1 MTGTSSPEGVST
13 RLQRI
18 AFLAREDPG
27 RCLTTLA
34 HHIDVDLLREAFRR
48 TRKDGAV
55 GVDGETAAEYGKGL
69 DKRLED
75 LEGRFK
81 SGSYYAPPVRRT
93 YIPKGDGKTKRPIG
107 IPSFEDKVLQRA
119 VTMVLGTV
127 YEEDFLDCSY
137 GSRPGRSAHDALGAL
152 WGGLMEMGGGWVLEL
167 DIKSYFDT
175 LEHSRLREIL
185 DQRVRDGVIRRT
197 IDKWLAAGVWE
208 AGRVS
213 YPTAGTPQGGVV
225 SPLMANVYLHEVLD
239 VWFAKDVKPRLRGRG
254 FMVRYVD
261 DAVLVF
267 SNEADAREAKDL
279 LAKRF
284 SQYGL
289 SLHPDKTRLLE
300 FRPDRP
306 GGDRKGGPR
315 SFDFLGFTHHWGR
328 GRKGRWV
335 VKRKTAG
342 SRMRRTLKR
351 LNWWCRKHRHHPVV
365 WQHERLSRALRGWD
379 NYYGYASNQRALKT
393 LRYKLTRVWRKW
405 LSRRTRGA
413 PITWDRFNRL
423 LARFPLPAPAVHRRG
438 WALAANP
445 SC

>member
-1 MTGTSSPEGVST
+1 
-13 RLQRI
+13 
-18 AFLAREDPG
+18 
-27 RCLTTLA
+27 
-34 HHIDVDLLREAFRR
+34 
-48 TRKDGAV
+48 
-55 GVDGETAAEYGKGL
+55 
-69 DKRLED
+69 
-75 LEGRFK
+75 
-81 SGSYYAPPVRRT
+81 
-93 YIPKGDGKTKRPIG
+93 
-107 IPSFEDKVLQRA
+107 
-119 VTMVLGTV
+119 MVLEAV
-127 YEEDFLDCSY
+127 YEEDFVDCSY
-137 GSRPGRSAHDALGAL
+137 GSRPGRSAHEALGAL

-175 LEHSRLREIL
+175 LEHSCLRKIL

-267 SNEADAREAKDL
+267 SNEADAREVKDL

-284 SQYGL
+284 IQYGL

-328 GRKGRWV
+328 GKKKRWV
-335 VKRKTAG
+335 VKRKTAA

-351 LNWWCRKHRHHPVV
+351 LSRWCRKHRHYPVV
-365 WQHERLSRALRGWD
+365 WQHERLSKALQGWD
-379 NYYGYASNQRALKT
+379 NYYGYASNQRALKV
-393 LRYKLTRVWRKW
+393 LRYKLTRVWHKW

-413 PITWDRFNRL
+413 PIPWKRFNRL
-423 LARFPLPAPAVHRRG
+423 LARFPFPAPAVHRRG

>member
-1 MTGTSSPEGVST
+1 MTGTPIPEEVST
-13 RLQRI
+13 GLQRI
-18 AFLAREDPG
+18 AMLAREDPE
-27 RCLTTLA
+27 RSFLSLA
-34 HHIDVDLLREAFRR
+34 HHIDVDLLQEAYRR

-55 GVDGETAAEYGKGL
+55 GVDGETAAEYGKDL
-69 DKRLED
+69 EKRLED
-75 LEGRFK
+75 LEGRLK
-81 SGSYYAPPVRRT
+81 SGRYCAPPVRRT

-119 VTMVLGTV
+119 VTMVLEAV

-152 WGGLMEMGGGWVLEL
+152 WRGLMKAGGGWVLEL

-175 LEHSRLREIL
+175 LDHRCLRKLL
-185 DQRVRDGVIRRT
+185 DRRVRDGVIRRA

-213 YPTAGTPQGGVV
+213 YPTTGTPQGGVV
-225 SPLMANVYLHEVLD
+225 SPLLANIYLHEVLD
-239 VWFAKDVKPRLRGRG
+239 EWFAKDVKPRLRGQG

-289 SLHPDKTRLLE
+289 SLHPDKTRLIE

-306 GGDRKGGPR
+306 GGARKGGPR
-315 SFDFLGFTHHWGR
+315 GFDFLGFTHHWGCS
-328 GRKGRWV
+328 KEGRWV

-351 LNWWCRKHRHHPVV
+351 LSRWCRKHRHHPVV
-365 WQHERLSRALRGWD
+365 WQHERLSKALQGWD
-379 NYYGYASNQRALKT
+379 NYHGYASNQRALKS
-393 LRYKLTRVWRKW
+393 LRYELTRVWRKW

-413 PITWDRFNRL
+413 PITWDRFNRF
-423 LARFPLPAPAVHRRG
+423 LARFPLPAPTVHRRG
-438 WALAANP
+438 WHLVANP

>member
-1 MTGTSSPEGVST
+1 MTGTPIPEEVST

-18 AFLAREDPG
+18 AMLAREDPE
-27 RCLTTLA
+27 RAFLSLA
-34 HHIDVDLLREAFRR
+34 HHIDVDLLREAYRR
-48 TRKDGAV
+48 TRKDGAA
-55 GVDGETAAEYGKGL
+55 GVDGETAAQYGKDL
-69 DKRLED
+69 DERLKD

-119 VTMVLGTV
+119 VKMVLEAV
-127 YEEDFLDCSY
+127 YEEDFADCSY

-152 WGGLMEMGGGWVLEL
+152 WRGLMEMGGGWVLEL

-175 LEHSRLREIL
+175 LEHSCLRKIL

-225 SPLMANVYLHEVLD
+225 SPLLANVYLHEVLD

-267 SNEADAREAKDL
+267 SNEADAREVKDL

-284 SQYGL
+284 SQWGL

-300 FRPDRP
+300 FRPVRP
-306 GGDRKGGPR
+306 EGDRKGGLR

-328 GRKGRWV
+328 SKKGRWV
-335 VKRKTAG
+335 VKQETAG

-351 LNWWCRKHRHHPVV
+351 LNRWCRRYRHHPVV
-365 WQHERLSRALRGWD
+365 WQHKRLSRALQGWD
-379 NYYGYASNQRALKT
+379 NYYGYATNQRSLKV
-393 LRYKLTRVWRKW
+393 LRFKLTRMWRKW

-413 PITWDRFNRL
+413 PIPWKRFNRL
-423 LARFPLPAPAVHRRG
+423 LARFPFPAPSVHRRG

>member
-1 MTGTSSPEGVST
+1 MTGTPIPEEVST

-18 AFLAREDPG
+18 AMLAREDPE
-27 RCLTTLA
+27 RAFLSLA
-34 HHIDVDLLREAFRR
+34 HHIDVDLLREAYRR
-48 TRKDGAV
+48 TRKDGAA
-55 GVDGETAAEYGKGL
+55 GVDGETAAEYGKDL
-69 DKRLED
+69 DERLKD

-119 VTMVLGTV
+119 VKMVLETV

-152 WGGLMEMGGGWVLEL
+152 WRGLMEMGGGWVLEL

-175 LEHSRLREIL
+175 LEHSCLRKIL

-267 SNEADAREAKDL
+267 SNEADAREVKDL

-284 SQYGL
+284 SQWGL

-300 FRPDRP
+300 FRPVRP
-306 GGDRKGGPR
+306 EGDRKGGLR

-328 GRKGRWV
+328 SKKGRWV
-335 VKRKTAG
+335 VKQETAG

-351 LNWWCRKHRHHPVV
+351 LNRWCRKHRHHPVV
-365 WQHERLSRALRGWD
+365 WQHKRLSRALQGWD
-379 NYYGYASNQRALKT
+379 NYYGYPTNQRPLKV
-393 LRYKLTRVWRKW
+393 LRFKLTRMWHKW

-413 PITWDRFNRL
+413 PIPWKRFNRL
-423 LARFPLPAPAVHRRG
+423 LARFPFPAPAVHRRG

>member
-1 MTGTSSPEGVST
+1 MTGTPIPEGVST

-18 AFLAREDPG
+18 AMLAREDPE
-27 RCLTTLA
+27 RSFLSLA
-34 HHIDVDLLREAFRR
+34 HHINVDLLQEAYRR

-55 GVDGETAAEYGKGL
+55 GVDGETAAEYGKDL
-69 DKRLED
+69 EKRLED
-75 LEGRFK
+75 LEGRLK
-81 SGSYYAPPVRRT
+81 SGRYYAPPVRRT

-119 VTMVLGTV
+119 VTMVLGAV

-152 WGGLMEMGGGWVLEL
+152 WRGLMKAGGGWILEL

-175 LEHSRLREIL
+175 IDHRCLRKIL
-185 DQRVRDGVIRRT
+185 DRRVRDGVIRRA

-213 YPTAGTPQGGVV
+213 YPTTGTPQGGVV
-225 SPLMANVYLHEVLD
+225 SPLIANVYLHEVLD
-239 VWFAKDVKPRLRGRG
+239 KWFAKDVKPRLRGRG
-254 FMVRYVD
+254 FMVRYAD

-267 SNEADAREAKDL
+267 SNEADAREVKDL

-289 SLHPDKTRLLE
+289 SLHPDKTRLIE

-306 GGDRKGGPR
+306 GGDRKGGSR
-315 SFDFLGFTHHWGR
+315 GFDFLGFTHYWGR
-328 GRKGRWV
+328 SEKGRWV
-335 VKRKTAG
+335 VKCKTAG
-342 SRMRRTLKR
+342 GRMRRTLKR
-351 LNWWCRKHRHHPVV
+351 LSRWCRKHRHHPVV
-365 WQHERLSRALRGWD
+365 WQHERLSKALQGWD
-379 NYYGYASNQRALKT
+379 NYYGYATNQRALKS
-393 LRYKLTRVWRKW
+393 LRYELTRVWRKW

-413 PITWDRFNRL
+413 PITWDRFNRF
-423 LARFPLPAPAVHRRG
+423 LARFPLPAPTVHRRG
-438 WALAANP
+438 WHLVANP

>member
-1 MTGTSSPEGVST
+1 MTGTPIPEEVST

-18 AFLAREDPG
+18 AMLAREDPE
-27 RCLTTLA
+27 RAFLSLA
-34 HHIDVDLLREAFRR
+34 HHIDVDLLREAYRR
-48 TRKDGAV
+48 TRKDGAA
-55 GVDGETAAEYGKGL
+55 GVDGETAAQYGKDL
-69 DKRLED
+69 DERLKD

-119 VTMVLGTV
+119 VKMVLEAV
-127 YEEDFLDCSY
+127 YEEDFADCSY

-152 WGGLMEMGGGWVLEL
+152 WRGLMEMGGGWVLEL

-175 LEHSRLREIL
+175 LEHSCLRKIL

-225 SPLMANVYLHEVLD
+225 SPLLANVYLHEVLD

-254 FMVRYVD
+254 SMVRYVD

-267 SNEADAREAKDL
+267 SNEADAREVKDL

-284 SQYGL
+284 SQWGL

-300 FRPDRP
+300 FRPVRP
-306 GGDRKGGPR
+306 EGDRKGGLR

-328 GRKGRWV
+328 SKKGRWV
-335 VKRKTAG
+335 VKQETAG

-351 LNWWCRKHRHHPVV
+351 LNRWCRRYRHHPVV
-365 WQHERLSRALRGWD
+365 WQHKRLSRALQGWD
-379 NYYGYASNQRALKT
+379 NYYGYATNQRSLKV
-393 LRYKLTRVWRKW
+393 LRFKLTRMWRKW

-413 PITWDRFNRL
+413 PIPWKRFNRL
-423 LARFPLPAPAVHRRG
+423 LARFPFPAPSVHRRG

>member
-1 MTGTSSPEGVST
+1 MTGTPIPEEVST

-18 AFLAREDPG
+18 AMLAREDPE
-27 RCLTTLA
+27 RAFLSLA
-34 HHIDVDLLREAFRR
+34 HHIDVDLLREAYRR
-48 TRKDGAV
+48 TRKDGAA
-55 GVDGETAAEYGKGL
+55 GVDGETAAQYGKDL
-69 DKRLED
+69 DERLKD

-119 VTMVLGTV
+119 VKMVLEAV
-127 YEEDFLDCSY
+127 YEEDFADCSY

-152 WGGLMEMGGGWVLEL
+152 WRGLMEMGGGWVLEL

-175 LEHSRLREIL
+175 LEHSCLRKIL

-225 SPLMANVYLHEVLD
+225 SPLLANVYLHEVLD
-239 VWFAKDVKPRLRGRG
+239 VWFAKDVMPRLRGRG

-267 SNEADAREAKDL
+267 SNEADAREVKDL

-284 SQYGL
+284 SQWGL

-300 FRPDRP
+300 FRPVRP
-306 GGDRKGGPR
+306 EGDRKGGLR

-328 GRKGRWV
+328 SKKGRWV
-335 VKRKTAG
+335 VKQETAG

-351 LNWWCRKHRHHPVV
+351 LNRWCRRYRHHPVV
-365 WQHERLSRALRGWD
+365 WQHKRLSRALQGWD
-379 NYYGYASNQRALKT
+379 NYYGYATNQRSLKV
-393 LRYKLTRVWRKW
+393 LRFKLTRMWRKW

-413 PITWDRFNRL
+413 PIPWKRFNRL
-423 LARFPLPAPAVHRRG
+423 LARFPFPASSVHRRG